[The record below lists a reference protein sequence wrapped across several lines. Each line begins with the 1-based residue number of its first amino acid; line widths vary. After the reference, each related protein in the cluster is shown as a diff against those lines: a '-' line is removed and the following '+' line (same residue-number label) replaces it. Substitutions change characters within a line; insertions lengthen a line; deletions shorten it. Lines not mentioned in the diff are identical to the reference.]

1 MYVYKK
7 YFFKNRILFG
17 YTFHLTKILLVFEI
31 PRKVIKKLQKIKIKI
46 SILFENKLLKMVMK
60 QEVEVYQQEEIEN
73 HEILCELF
81 DWPEV
86 NKSQSLK
93 TVKLFSHGKRVTFS
107 F

>member
-1 MYVYKK
+1 MKV
-7 YFFKNRILFG
+7 
-17 YTFHLTKILLVFEI
+17 
-31 PRKVIKKLQKIKIKI
+31 PRKVIKKFKIKIR
-46 SILFENKLLKMVMK
+46 ILFENKLVKMVMK

-73 HEILCELF
+73 HEILSELF

>member
-1 MYVYKK
+1 M
-7 YFFKNRILFG
+7 
-17 YTFHLTKILLVFEI
+17 TKILLVFES
-31 PRKVIKKLQKIKIKI
+31 PAKSDQKIKIKI

>member
-1 MYVYKK
+1 M
-7 YFFKNRILFG
+7 
-17 YTFHLTKILLVFEI
+17 TTILLVFES
-31 PRKVIKKLQKIKIKI
+31 PAKSDQKIKIKI
-46 SILFENKLLKMVMK
+46 PILFENKLLKMVMK
-60 QEVEVYQQEEIEN
+60 QEVEGYQQEEIEN